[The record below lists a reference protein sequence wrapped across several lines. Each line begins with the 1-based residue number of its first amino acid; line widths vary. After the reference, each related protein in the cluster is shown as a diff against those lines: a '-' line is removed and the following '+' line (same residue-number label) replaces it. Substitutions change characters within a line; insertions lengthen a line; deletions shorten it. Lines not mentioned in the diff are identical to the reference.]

1 MRVMQIGLGP
11 IGCAV
16 SRLLIQKP
24 GWHIVAAVDA
34 DPAKQGRDLGEI
46 AGLEQRLGV
55 TVTSDFATLQRSD
68 IDVAFLTTVSTFPEV
83 LPTLS
88 TLIQHGID
96 VVSSTEELFYP
107 YYRYAEQA
115 LTLDE
120 LAKQYGVSV
129 LGTGINPGFIMDTL
143 VLVLTGAC
151 QHVNRIA
158 VTRVA
163 NASGARPSLQRKLGL
178 GLTQASFVE
187 SAAQGRVGIIGLID
201 SLAFL
206 AHVLQWHIDDFKER
220 LVPVLADKP
229 VRFAQGQVEPGQVG
243 GVRYVVKGISHGKEV
258 ISFDLRMYLEA
269 EGVRDTIY
277 IEGTPTLEMTIKST
291 NMGDVAAAGLLVNMS
306 PLVHQARPGLL
317 TMVDLPLPHWQR

>member
-1 MRVMQIGLGP
+1 MPLLCATAMAWSPALSSISYTGLRGQGVHSMRVMQIGLGP

-46 AGLEQRLGV
+46 IGLGQRFGV
-55 TVTSDFATLQRSD
+55 TVTSDIATLQGSD

-88 TLIQHGID
+88 TLIHRGID
-96 VVSSTEELFYP
+96 VISSTEELFYP

-115 LTLDE
+115 LALDE
-120 LAKQYGVSV
+120 LAKQHGVSV

-143 VLVLTGAC
+143 ALVLTGAC
-151 QHVNRIA
+151 QHITRIA

-178 GLTQASFVE
+178 GLTQA
-187 SAAQGRVGIIGLID
+187 
-201 SLAFL
+201 
-206 AHVLQWHIDDFKER
+206 H
-220 LVPVLADKP
+220 
-229 VRFAQGQVEPGQVG
+229 
-243 GVRYVVKGISHGKEV
+243 
-258 ISFDLRMYLEA
+258 
-269 EGVRDTIY
+269 
-277 IEGTPTLEMTIKST
+277 
-291 NMGDVAAAGLLVNMS
+291 
-306 PLVHQARPGLL
+306 
-317 TMVDLPLPHWQR
+317 